1 MVLNE
6 VFPKDT
12 IVVNLSSTEKDELFE
27 ELVETIH
34 NACPKFNKEEALN
47 CLNERE
53 SKMTTGIM
61 HSVAIPHAL
70 ISSMQGSVGAIG
82 ISQEGIDYDSLDK
95 APVHVVFMIIGNEK
109 DTEHHIQL
117 LRQLA
122 SEGRTIICVLHD
134 LNAILWNCSRCI
146 LLDKGNVF
154 AYGETKSVLTVGN
167 IKTVYGIDAEIIEHK
182 GKLTI
187 IY

>member
-117 LRQLA
+117 LRQLTLILQTPDFVKKILSLKSS
-122 SEGRTIICVLHD
+122 SEIYNFICSTEESLVQ
-134 LNAILWNCSRCI
+134 
-146 LLDKGNVF
+146 
-154 AYGETKSVLTVGN
+154 
-167 IKTVYGIDAEIIEHK
+167 
-182 GKLTI
+182 
-187 IY
+187 

>member
-1 MVLNE
+1 
-6 VFPKDT
+6 
-12 IVVNLSSTEKDELFE
+12 
-27 ELVETIH
+27 
-34 NACPKFNKEEALN
+34 
-47 CLNERE
+47 
-53 SKMTTGIM
+53 MTTGIM

-122 SEGRTIICVLHD
+122 LILQTPDFVKKILSLKSSSEIYNFICSTEESLVQ
-134 LNAILWNCSRCI
+134 
-146 LLDKGNVF
+146 
-154 AYGETKSVLTVGN
+154 
-167 IKTVYGIDAEIIEHK
+167 
-182 GKLTI
+182 
-187 IY
+187 

>member
-122 SEGRTIICVLHD
+122 LILQTPDFVKKILSLKSSSEIYNFICSTEESLVQ
-134 LNAILWNCSRCI
+134 
-146 LLDKGNVF
+146 
-154 AYGETKSVLTVGN
+154 
-167 IKTVYGIDAEIIEHK
+167 
-182 GKLTI
+182 
-187 IY
+187 